1 MFTDTS
7 FSYNLK
13 SENNDLRNDLLSYYR
28 ENSDYTENSLDEN
41 TLYKLND
48 WDLVR
53 KEIDPETEEVY
64 DTIDL
69 TEESA
74 DNTYNFGYLGAIDLN
89 WKLFYDED
97 YDKYFYVIH
106 PHLGGDIRGNYGE
119 AFILEGDDKE
129 DLFYRFYNT
138 FISGMANA
146 YITFDNG
153 DNVVFDSEQDS
164 DVFRFN
170 FYEEGSEVKNALT
183 KSYVKDL
190 MTLKQMSF

>member
-1 MFTDTS
+1 MAISTKSERFNSRTKKDSINKMKEGGVNYGDVSEMNYSEMSEYISKKYLPHIKSAELTFMFSETS

-106 PHLGGDIRGNYGE
+106 PH
-119 AFILEGDDKE
+119 
-129 DLFYRFYNT
+129 
-138 FISGMANA
+138 
-146 YITFDNG
+146 
-153 DNVVFDSEQDS
+153 
-164 DVFRFN
+164 
-170 FYEEGSEVKNALT
+170 
-183 KSYVKDL
+183 
-190 MTLKQMSF
+190 